1 LKVGP
6 LVEIPPADYL
16 ELVRVNQLG
25 VLLGMPAAVPL
36 LRQAGGG
43 SILNVASVDGMKG
56 MAGAGAYGSTKWA
69 VRGITKAAAVELG
82 RDRIRVNTINP
93 GGCETPMSAPDNLEG
108 MDIKARDF
116 VLGTWALG
124 RMSQPEELGGLD
136 VLVANAAVL
145 QVGPLL
151 ATSPEDYL
159 ELVRVN
165 QLGVL
170 LGMQAVAPLLR
181 AAGGGSIV
189 NVASVDATRGMAG
202 AGAYGSTKRAVRG
215 LTKTAALE
223 LGRDGIRVN
232 AILPG
237 GVATPMT
244 SPDALAGMGDV
255 ATQARDR
262 VVASWALG
270 RMSEPDEL
278 GGLATFLASDE
289 SAYCTG
295 ADFTIDGGQTAG
307 TLLLQR

>member
-1 LKVGP
+1 VTGRLEGKRA
-6 LVEIPPADYL
+6 LVTGAARGIGEAIARRYVA
-16 ELVRVNQLG
+16 EGAR
-25 VLLGMPAAVPL
+25 VLLVDVRDDLGAAVAASL
-36 LRQAGGG
+36 GDRATYRHLDVG
-43 SILNVASVDGMKG
+43 SPAE
-56 MAGAGAYGSTKWA
+56 W
-69 VRGITKAAAVELG
+69 AAVTAE
-82 RDRIRVNTINP
+82 V
-93 GGCETPMSAPDNLEG
+93 PD
-108 MDIKARDF
+108 
-116 VLGTWALG
+116 V
-124 RMSQPEELGGLD
+124 LGGLD

-202 AGAYGSTKRAVRG
+202 AGAYGSTKWAVRG

-307 TLLLQR
+307 LKLG